1 MNLVSATAFDWFIS
15 VLTGGIAAVWVV
27 YDLRNIVKLRRADG
41 HDPKVRDKRFGY
53 AMGMLIGLVGVV
65 GVMWHHLR

>member
-1 MNLVSATAFDWFIS
+1 VTIVSATVFDWFLTLMTG
-15 VLTGGIAAVWVV
+15 VLAGAWVV
-27 YDLRNIVKLRRADG
+27 YDARNMVKLRTADG
-41 HDPKVRDKRFGY
+41 SDPIVRDKRFGY